1 MKFGKL
7 SWVVTPGLI
16 AALLL
21 IAGISLY
28 FRASSS
34 PDLRILWTND
44 THGYLTPL
52 YHREEGDDQF
62 VERARREGRVG
73 GFAYIASIVK
83 RQRQE
88 LPDRTL
94 LVDSGDTW
102 HGTVVPVRLGGTP
115 VVEVMNAMGYDAMV
129 PGNVEMFYNQA
140 TLEKLTAAAK
150 FPIVVANLYDAQW
163 GERASLPNT
172 RPYVIREIN
181 GLKVGIIGMTYHYM
195 SRVSRQPQWSFGLR
209 VAEVQE
215 DINTLRQQH
224 GVDLV
229 VMLSHMGWKVDEKYA
244 ELVSGIDVIVG
255 AHTHDTL
262 YRPTL
267 VYNKN
272 SQRDVIVVQCGSH
285 GKLLGQLDLT
295 VRDKRV
301 TAFAQTLFP
310 VRAREVA
317 PDPAI
322 AALIEQYRA
331 PYKAELERVIGE
343 TGTMMYRQ
351 ATWQST
357 ADNLLS
363 DALRARTARDIAL
376 IQPSRYG
383 ATVLPGK
390 ITVEDIYNFLP
401 DELPIYHMKF
411 SGRDLRTMFEEAVD
425 NIVDSEPLLRVGG
438 NMWRF
443 SGAEVAIDLG
453 QPSLRRIQRMH
464 IGGKP
469 VKDKQ
474 LYSLAEFNMFFS
486 SSPRAV
492 DVVQTGKI
500 GPHEIIA
507 YIEHKKQVAPV
518 LDHRITDHHGQ
529 IMADH
534 EHLHEVREDSG
545 RNDVDLDHNRVFQYR
560 GKVDPNHRLVL
571 EK

>member
-1 MKFGKL
+1 MNITKSTLVL
-7 SWVVTPGLI
+7 SLGL
-16 AALLL
+16 AVGLL
-21 IAGISLY
+21 ITASISVY
-28 FRASSS
+28 SRSSAAT
-34 PDLRILWTND
+34 DLRILWTND

-62 VERARREGRVG
+62 VERAKREGRVG

-88 LPDRTL
+88 WPDRTL

-129 PGNVEMFYNQA
+129 PGNVEMFYDQH
-140 TLEKLTAAAK
+140 TLEQLMAAAK

-163 GERASLPNT
+163 NERASLPNT
-172 RPYVIREIN
+172 QPYVIKEIN

-195 SRVSRQPQWSFGLR
+195 SRVSGKPQWSFGLR

-224 GVDLV
+224 GVDVV
-229 VMLSHMGWKVDEKYA
+229 VMLSHMGWKVDAKYA

-255 AHTHDTL
+255 AHTHDIL

-267 VYNKN
+267 VHNRN
-272 SQRDVIVVQCGSH
+272 SQRDTIVVQCGSH
-285 GKLLGQLDLT
+285 GKMLGQLDLT

-301 TAFAQTLFP
+301 VAFAQTLFP
-310 VRAREVA
+310 IRAREVA
-317 PDPAI
+317 PDPEI
-322 AALIEQYRA
+322 AALIERYRA

-343 TGTMMYRQ
+343 TGTVMYRQ

-363 DALRARTARDIAL
+363 DALRARTARDIAI

-401 DELPIYHMKF
+401 DELPVYQMKF
-411 SGRDLRTMFEEAVD
+411 SGRNLRTMFEEAVD
-425 NIVDSEPLLRVGG
+425 NIVEGDPLQRVGG

-443 SGAEVAIDLG
+443 SGVELAVDLG
-453 QPSLRRIQRMH
+453 QPALRRIQRMR
-464 IGGKP
+464 IGGRP
-469 VKDKQ
+469 VNDER

-492 DVVQTGKI
+492 DVVKTDLI
-500 GPHEIIA
+500 GPDEIIA
-507 YIEHKKQVAPV
+507 YIEQQKRVAPV

-529 IMADH
+529 IMGDH
-534 EHLHEVREDSG
+534 EHLHKVREESG
-545 RNDVDLDHNRVFQYR
+545 RNAVDLDHDRVFRYR
-560 GKVDPNHRLVL
+560 GKIDLKNRLVL
-571 EK
+571 E